1 MVIFY
6 RTSVKVLN
14 SSFRRKDFSGDLK
27 IMPFKNEA
35 KISFKTFLCFAL
47 LSFGIFFI
55 AQPEKLHSASL
66 SDLQYLIG
74 NQDAVLIADP
84 QGKILFSK
92 NAGSKLVPASTL
104 KTLTSLAALYYLGS
118 NYRFTTEFYLDKN
131 NHLKVK
137 GYGDP
142 LLISEVLNEITGL
155 IGHRLDKFNDLVL
168 DDSYFHHP
176 IVIPGV
182 TSSFEPY
189 DSPNGALCV
198 NFNTVYFKRA
208 PNGNFISS
216 ETQTPLLPFV
226 QKRIVKSQLNQGRI
240 ILSAENNEFVFY
252 AGHLISYFLKV
263 NGIKSNGKIGQ
274 GHVNGKTDV
283 LILRYLSRF
292 SLEEVITK
300 LLDHSNNFMANQ
312 ILIAIG
318 AKVYDPPG
326 TLEKGVRATSM
337 YAEKVLKIGTI
348 HMVEGSGISK
358 ENRLSARQLYDILV
372 NFEPYH
378 KLMPCV
384 NGSFYKTGT
393 LSGVK
398 TRVGYIDKGNG
409 ALYRFVI
416 LLNTPGKTIKPIVDS
431 IFRTINQL
439 H

>member
-1 MVIFY
+1 
-6 RTSVKVLN
+6 
-14 SSFRRKDFSGDLK
+14 
-27 IMPFKNEA
+27 MPCKNET

-47 LSFGIFFI
+47 LFFGVFFFP
-55 AQPEKLHSASL
+55 QPENLHGASL
-66 SDLQYLIG
+66 TDLQYLIG

-92 NAGSKLVPASTL
+92 NAGKKLVPASTL

-118 NYRFTTEFYLDKN
+118 DYRFATEFYLDKN
-131 NHLKVK
+131 KHLKVK

-142 LLISEVLNEITGL
+142 LLISEVLHEIAGFM
-155 IGHRLDKFNDLVL
+155 GHRLEKFNDLVL

-189 DSPNGALCV
+189 DAPNGALCV
-198 NFNTVYFKRA
+198 NFNTVYFKHA

-226 QKRIVKSQLNQGRI
+226 QKRIIKSQLNEGRI
-240 ILSAENNEFVFY
+240 ILSSQNNEFVLY
-252 AGHLISYFLKV
+252 AGHLISYFFKEK
-263 NGIKSNGKIGQ
+263 GIKSNGKIRRGR
-274 GHVNGKTDV
+274 VKGKTDA
-283 LILRYLSRF
+283 LIFRYLSRF
-292 SLEEVITK
+292 SLEEVIAK

-312 ILIAIG
+312 ILIATG

-337 YAEKVLKIGTI
+337 YAEKVLKIGGI

-358 ENRLSARQLYDILV
+358 DNRLSARQLYEILV

-398 TRVGYIDKGNG
+398 TRVGYIDRGNG

-416 LLNTPGKTIKPIVDS
+416 LLNTPGKTIKPVVDS
-431 IFRTINQL
+431 IFRTINQV